1 MFSKSSLL
9 HLRIPFSY
17 FLLPVFIFAVS
28 QSPNL
33 SEGGLMWIFIIL
45 HLMTYPASNAF
56 NSYFD
61 KDEGSIGGLKNP
73 PPVENGLYYLA
84 TLLDIAALT
93 LSIVYVNWKFALL
106 VGIYI
111 GISRAYSHPFIRIKK
126 HTFGSWA
133 LIGFFQGML
142 VYWAVYIGLNDFPL
156 AFIFK
161 ANVLYPAFLSSLV
174 LYGAYPMTQIYQH
187 EEDGKRGEVTLS
199 ARLGIKGTFLFTGAF
214 FALAMTLF
222 YFYFGQKYNSNYNQ
236 TFLMAMIPILL
247 YFIWWYWQV
256 SKSTAKA
263 NYSNTMRLNFVSAT
277 FLGGFFLYVF
287 LNSTN
292 ILSVAGQY

>member
-17 FLLPVFIFAVS
+17 FLLPVFVFAVS

-33 SEGGLMWIFIIL
+33 SEQSLLMIFVVL
-45 HLMTYPASNAF
+45 HLLVYPASNAF

-84 TLLDIAALT
+84 TLLDLVALV
-93 LSIVYVNWKFALL
+93 LSVVFVNWKFALL
-106 VGIYI
+106 VGVYI
-111 GISRAYSHPFIRIKK
+111 GISRAYSHPLIRIKK
-126 HTFGSWA
+126 YTFGSWA

-142 VYWAVYIGLNDFPL
+142 VYWAVYMGLNDFPL

-187 EEDGKRGEVTLS
+187 EEDGKRGELTMS
-199 ARLGIKGTFLFTGAF
+199 ARLGIKGTFYFTGIF
-214 FALAMTLF
+214 FGLAMTLF
-222 YFYFGQKYNSNYNQ
+222 YFYFDQKYDSNYN
-236 TFLMAMIPILL
+236 TIFLLAMSPILF
-247 YFIWWYWQV
+247 YFLWWYWSV
-256 SKSTAKA
+256 SKSIANA
-263 NYSNTMRLNFVSAT
+263 NYGNSMRLNFVSAT

>member
-17 FLLPVFIFAVS
+17 FLLPVFVFAVS

-33 SEGGLMWIFIIL
+33 SEGGLMWIFIIMHFL
-45 HLMTYPASNAF
+45 VYPASNAF

-73 PPVENGLYYLA
+73 PPVESGLYYLA
-84 TLLDIAALT
+84 TLLDVLALA
-93 LSIVYVNWKFALL
+93 LSVVFVNWKFAVLAL
-106 VGIYI
+106 VYI
-111 GISRAYSHPFIRIKK
+111 GISRAYSHPIIRIKK
-126 HTFGSWA
+126 YTFGSWV

-142 VYWAVYIGLNDFPL
+142 VYWAVYMGLNDFPL
-156 AFIFK
+156 TFIFK
-161 ANVLYPAFLSSLV
+161 PNVLYPAFLSSLV

-187 EEDGKRGEVTLS
+187 EEDGKRGEITMS
-199 ARLGIKGTFLFTGAF
+199 AKLGIRGTFYFTGAF
-214 FALAMTLF
+214 FGLAMTLF
-222 YFYFGQKYNSNYNQ
+222 YFYFDQKYNSSYNLI
-236 TFLMAMIPILL
+236 FLIAMTPILL
-247 YFIWWYWQV
+247 YFIWWYWRV
-256 SKSTAKA
+256 TNSIVNA
-263 NYSNTMRLNFVSAT
+263 NYTNSMRLNFVSAT